1 MHDSVLR
8 VFRRLPGHRRLAE
21 GHHVELAVEY
31 FRVKAHRVGAVAVEG
46 QIGNGLWHG
55 RFLCVVTGRPD
66 TLVDCILIRRMAD
79 AQSDRSIKTFYAPQ
93 GHCDSLSVRP
103 THGFSP
109 IASRAGLV
117 LGNVSGRN
125 TKLTG
130 CHSDTT
136 MKFGQE
142 VSCSIKRSW

>member
-55 RFLCVVTGRPD
+55 RFLCGVECKPD
-66 TLVDCILIRRMAD
+66 TSGTVPVRRMAD
-79 AQSDRSIKTFYAPQ
+79 AQFDRTVEEFYAPQ